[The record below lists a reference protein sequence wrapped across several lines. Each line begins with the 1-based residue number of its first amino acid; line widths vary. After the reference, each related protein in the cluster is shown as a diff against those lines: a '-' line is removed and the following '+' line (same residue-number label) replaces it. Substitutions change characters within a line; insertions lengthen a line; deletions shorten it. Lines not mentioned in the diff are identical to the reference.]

1 MKKSLSLLALAF
13 GLVLFK
19 AQAQEVGINILSIPA
34 ELKLGES
41 GVILV
46 DICNNDASP
55 TSAPTNRL
63 RPLISLPSLVEITGV
78 TNADGSP
85 LTDFQILSQSSSS
98 IMMLYQPAL
107 PNPEC
112 VSYQVQ
118 IKAVKVG
125 SAETVTGT
133 LGFQGPQTP
142 RNITSN
148 DNSVTTIAVVEAA
161 TPVTLASFTAKKEG
175 ISAQL
180 GWVTLQEKNTKSFE
194 VEHSLD
200 GRSWRKLGS
209 VAAVGNSTTE
219 QRYSYPDTD
228 PANGLNYYR
237 LRIVD
242 FDGHTEL
249 SRSQS
254 LSFERGLQANV
265 YPNPAVDYLTLEVKD
280 VSKVQS
286 VQILSSTGKAVYES
300 ATPAAQ
306 VKVSSLTKGL
316 YLVRFQ
322 FKNGSMETYKV
333 IKQ

>member
-19 AQAQEVGINILSIPA
+19 AQAQEVGINIVAIPR
-34 ELKLGES
+34 ELKVGES
-41 GVILV
+41 GIIRV
-46 DICNNDASP
+46 DICNGDADP
-55 TSAPTNRL
+55 TSAPANRL
-63 RPLISLPSLVEITGV
+63 RPLVSLPSLVEITSV
-78 TNADGSP
+78 TNTDGSP
-85 LTDFQILSQSSSS
+85 LTDFQTMSQSPSS
-98 IMMLYQPAL
+98 IMLLYRPAL

-112 VSYQVQ
+112 VTYDVH

-125 SAETVTGT
+125 DAETVTGT

-148 DNSVTTIAVVEAA
+148 DNSVTTITVVDAA

-180 GWVTLQEKNTKSFE
+180 NWVTLQEKNTKSFE

-200 GRSWRKLGS
+200 GRNWRNLGS
-209 VAAVGNSTTE
+209 VAAVGNSTTQ
-219 QRYSYPDTD
+219 QRYSYLDTD

-237 LRIVD
+237 LRMVD

-280 VSKVQS
+280 ASKVER
-286 VQILSSTGKAVYES
+286 VQILSTTGGAVYES
-300 ATPAAQ
+300 AAPAAQ
-306 VKVSSLTKGL
+306 VKVSNLTKGL

-322 FKNGSMETYKV
+322 FKNGSTETYKV